1 MVLSDI
7 NLHLKLNIY
16 IDAIHLKKLVPD
28 NPETLI
34 ENDTASQTNDQTPQ
48 MVNSIVS
55 DKGSSGSSQLLLS
68 MLALSTSLLVL

>member
-16 IDAIHLKKLVPD
+16 IDAIHLKNLVPD
-28 NPETLI
+28 NPETVI